1 MLRVA
6 RLKGLFL
13 SAIVVATAG
22 LAAPATAADPYP
34 TKPIRIV
41 IGFAPGGNTD
51 IFGRLFATHLQKTL
65 GQPVIVENRPGAATM
80 LAAQHVAS
88 SAPDGYTICLCV
100 TNVATNRFAYAKV
113 PYTMADFAPV
123 ALMFQSVTGLT
134 VPSDSPFD
142 SVGSLVRYAQQNP
155 GKLTY
160 STTGAGGATHL
171 VGALFAARAG
181 IEAVPVH
188 YKGAAPAAMAILGKE
203 VDYTFSTVTT
213 ALPALSDKRIRMLA
227 LAAPKRAA
235 AVGDVPTMA
244 EAGLPGVVT
253 SVWYGLLVPAGT
265 PADIIATLNREVRGF
280 VEDKE
285 INARFLASGE
295 QPRGDLSPEAFG
307 KFIEEDTEHMRKI
320 MEPLKLQLG

>member
-1 MLRVA
+1 MLRA
-6 RLKGLFL
+6 AIMKGLL
-13 SAIVVATAG
+13 MSGIVAATAV
-22 LAAPATAADPYP
+22 LTAPAHAADAYP
-34 TKPIRIV
+34 SKPVRIV

-51 IFGRLFATHLQKTL
+51 IFGRLFAAHLQKTL

-80 LAAQHVAS
+80 LAAQHVATS
-88 SAPDGYTICLCV
+88 PADGYTICLCV

-113 PYTMADFAPV
+113 PYTMADFSPV

-142 SVGSLVRYAQQNP
+142 SVESLVKFARGNP

-171 VGALFAARAG
+171 VGALFAANAG
-181 IEAVPVH
+181 IQAVPVH

-203 VDYTFSTVTT
+203 VDYTFSTITT
-213 ALPALSDKRIRMLA
+213 AQPALKDKRIRMLA
-227 LAAPKRAA
+227 LAAPKRAS
-235 AVGDVPTMA
+235 AVADVPTMA
-244 EAGLPGVVT
+244 EVGFPGVVT

-265 PADIIATLNREVRGF
+265 PADVITTLNREVRAF
-280 VEDKE
+280 VSDKE
-285 INARFLASGE
+285 INARFIASGE
-295 QPRGDLSPEAFG
+295 LPRGDLNPEDFG

-320 MEPLKLQLG
+320 MAPLNLQLG